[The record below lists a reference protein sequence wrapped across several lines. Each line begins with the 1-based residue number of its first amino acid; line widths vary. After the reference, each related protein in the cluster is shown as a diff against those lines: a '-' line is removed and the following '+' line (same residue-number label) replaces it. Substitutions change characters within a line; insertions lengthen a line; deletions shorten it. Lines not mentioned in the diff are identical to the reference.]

1 MMHPQ
6 WCIHDIYCKCIR
18 PLPFPSEWLLKFS
31 LIIIVHFSLVFPA
44 VLYYFRNFFLLMLL
58 ALIQLFGMVGALKQ
72 NRNILTTFICCLMV
86 SFVIMMIDYLTTDN
100 GYLALGIFFLI
111 QSLFAYLLIWLN
123 QYRGRQISN
132 IHYIPM
138 PPDEELHGQRHSSFS
153 SDSMRF
159 WLFRT
164 RKNCDKC
171 DMHQLIDWINNCFN
185 DD

>member
-1 MMHPQ
+1 MS
-6 WCIHDIYCKCIR
+6 IR
-18 PLPFPSEWLLKFS
+18 GNIKKILFPHIVKHINIS
-31 LIIIVHFSLVFPA
+31 LCGASIFFIAYLMFDLISTLINEIQNGQSPDDKLSMKTGK

-138 PPDEELHGQRHSSFS
+138 PPDDELHGQRHSSFS

-159 WLFRT
+159 
-164 RKNCDKC
+164 
-171 DMHQLIDWINNCFN
+171 
-185 DD
+185 